1 MRALITLLLTLLAGP
16 PCVATA
22 AAVDPLERFYTD
34 TRTLAGRFTQTVRD
48 ANGTVTEESRGSFAI
63 ERPGRFRWDYE
74 APYEQIIVADGREL
88 WVYEPDLDQAT
99 VRPID
104 DQTADAPGLLLSGA
118 RFPRELFD
126 VSAEDDGWLRLTPRR
141 KDSGLGS
148 VRLRLAGGSV
158 QTLELADGLGQTT
171 RIELEDAQRNAPVLA
186 ARFRFT
192 PPAGVDVIRAAPQAP
207 AGPGR

>member
-1 MRALITLLLTLLAGP
+1 MRTLIAMLLALLAGP
-16 PCVATA
+16 LA
-22 AAVDPLERFYTD
+22 AAAADPLERFYTD

-48 ANGTVTEESRGSFAI
+48 ANGTVTEESSGTFAI

-74 APYEQIIVADGREL
+74 APYEQTIVADGREL

-118 RFPRELFD
+118 RFPSELFD
-126 VSAEDDGWLRLTPRR
+126 VSAEAGGWLRLTPRR
-141 KDSGLGS
+141 SDSGLGS
-148 VRLRLAGGSV
+148 LRLYLAGDSL

-171 RIELEDAQRNAPVLA
+171 RIELEDTQRNAGVPA

-192 PPAGVDVIRAAPQAP
+192 PPAGIDVIRAAPQAP
-207 AGPGR
+207 PGAAR

>member
-1 MRALITLLLTLLAGP
+1 MRVLIALVLTLLAGP
-16 PCVATA
+16 LA
-22 AAVDPLERFYTD
+22 AAAADPLERFYTD

-74 APYEQIIVADGREL
+74 TPYEQTIVADGREL

-104 DQTADAPGLLLSGA
+104 EQTADAPGLLLSGA
-118 RFPRELFD
+118 RFPSELFD
-126 VSAEDDGWLRLTPRR
+126 VSHGKDGWLTLTPRR
-141 KDSGLGS
+141 KDSGLGD
-148 VRLRLAGGSV
+148 VRLQLAGGSV
-158 QTLELADGLGQTT
+158 RTLELADGLGQTT
-171 RIELEDAQRNAPVLA
+171 RIAFEDTRRNTAIAP

-192 PPAGVDVIRAAPQAP
+192 PPPGIDVIRALPQP
-207 AGPGR
+207 PGR

>member
-1 MRALITLLLTLLAGP
+1 MRVLIALVLTLLAGP
-16 PCVATA
+16 LA
-22 AAVDPLERFYTD
+22 AAAADPLERFYTD

-74 APYEQIIVADGREL
+74 TPYEQTIVADGREL

-104 DQTADAPGLLLSGA
+104 EQTADAPGLLLSGA
-118 RFPRELFD
+118 RFPSELFD
-126 VSAEDDGWLRLTPRR
+126 VSRGKDGWLTLTPRR
-141 KDSGLGS
+141 KDSGLGD
-148 VRLRLAGGSV
+148 VRLQLAGGSV
-158 QTLELADGLGQTT
+158 RTLELADGLGQTT
-171 RIELEDAQRNAPVLA
+171 RIAFEDTRRNTAIAP

-192 PPAGVDVIRAAPQAP
+192 PPPGIDVIRALPQP
-207 AGPGR
+207 PGR

>member
-1 MRALITLLLTLLAGP
+1 MRALIALVLTLLAGP
-16 PCVATA
+16 LA
-22 AAVDPLERFYTD
+22 AAAADPLERFYTD

-74 APYEQIIVADGREL
+74 TPYEQTIVADGREL

-104 DQTADAPGLLLSGA
+104 EQTADAPGLLLSGA
-118 RFPRELFD
+118 RFPSELFD
-126 VSAEDDGWLRLTPRR
+126 VSRGKDGWLTLTPRR
-141 KDSGLGS
+141 KDSGLGD
-148 VRLRLAGGSV
+148 VRLQLAGGSV
-158 QTLELADGLGQTT
+158 RTLELADGLGQTT
-171 RIELEDAQRNAPVLA
+171 RIAFEDTRRNTAIAP

-192 PPAGVDVIRAAPQAP
+192 PPPGIDVIRALPQP
-207 AGPGR
+207 PGR

>member
-1 MRALITLLLTLLAGP
+1 MRALIALVLTLLAGP
-16 PCVATA
+16 LA
-22 AAVDPLERFYTD
+22 AAAADPLERFYTD

-74 APYEQIIVADGREL
+74 TPYEQTIVADGREL

-104 DQTADAPGLLLSGA
+104 EQTADAPGLLLSGA
-118 RFPRELFD
+118 RFPSELFD
-126 VSAEDDGWLRLTPRR
+126 VSHGKDGWLTLTPRR
-141 KDSGLGS
+141 KDSGLGD
-148 VRLRLAGGSV
+148 VRLQLAGGSV
-158 QTLELADGLGQTT
+158 RTLELADGLGQTT
-171 RIELEDAQRNAPVLA
+171 RIAFEDTRRNTAIAP

-192 PPAGVDVIRAAPQAP
+192 PPPGIDVIRALPQP
-207 AGPGR
+207 PGR